1 MYMVAFRRLFPSTAI
16 LLLGVSVAFAVFQN
30 LLLVKKIDNRYG
42 LETWGQLFLMTA
54 AKSITMLLIVG
65 VMLIWSGRYLETY
78 RDPKWKP

>member
-1 MYMVAFRRLFPSTAI
+1 
-16 LLLGVSVAFAVFQN
+16 
-30 LLLVKKIDNRYG
+30 
-42 LETWGQLFLMTA
+42 MTA